1 MTNSEK
7 ILKYL
12 ERNGAT
18 GKRELMLKFQ
28 WEANPDTI
36 SRACRKLA
44 EDGLIEK
51 VQTKFTT
58 YKLKDD
64 GRLL

>member
-1 MTNSEK
+1 MTNSQK
-7 ILKYL
+7 IVDYLK
-12 ERNGAT
+12 RNGAT

-28 WEANPDTI
+28 FEANPDTI

-44 EDGLIEK
+44 EDGVIEK
-51 VQTKFTT
+51 VPTKWTT
-58 YKLKDD
+58 YKLKGD

>member
-1 MTNSEK
+1 MTNAEK
-7 ILKYL
+7 IKNYL
-12 ERNGAT
+12 ARNGAT
-18 GKRELMLKFQ
+18 SKRELMLKFQ
-28 WEANPDTI
+28 FEANPDTI

-44 EDGLIEK
+44 EDGVIEK
-51 VQTKFTT
+51 VKTKWTT